1 MTYTLTGSFVPRG
14 KAIFLGL
21 TALFAQAVPAYAD
34 SVPQTKG
41 VCIHADE
48 IDHTQVLN
56 DHQVLFYLR
65 GNKIWLN
72 TLQGSCSTLP
82 IEEGFAMM
90 SDFSQFC
97 ANAQTIRVVN
107 TRQVCSLGEF
117 TPYEKPV
124 GHS

>member
-1 MTYTLTGSFVPRG
+1 
-14 KAIFLGL
+14 
-21 TALFAQAVPAYAD
+21 
-34 SVPQTKG
+34 
-41 VCIHADE
+41 
-48 IDHTQVLN
+48 
-56 DHQVLFYLR
+56 
-65 GNKIWLN
+65 
-72 TLQGSCSTLP
+72 
-82 IEEGFAMM
+82 MM